1 MRRKNECGVNVN
13 VDVDMSMH
21 HVRTG
26 TEIDRD
32 GTVSSSETVETVE
45 DRSPRARPR
54 RLPSRLVVFVSRNE
68 RRERMTTRTTTT
80 AARTTRTTRERTRER
95 RGRWRWDRRT
105 TVVSRGEGTRRAE
118 RDGDARAERDECAR
132 AAFELVTE
140 TIEIADG
147 CAVRLVRPKSE
158 DEVVDHYVAAG
169 TLDSD
174 PYWAALWPSATCVS
188 RYLAKAPALALGKS
202 VCDVGCG
209 LGLAG
214 LVACAVGARR
224 VVMYDREPLAVACAR
239 LSIEAN
245 GFGDRA
251 SAEVF
256 DWNRVD
262 KKRQER
268 FDAVLACDVL
278 YEESAVAPVAELVP
292 KLARGGG
299 GRFLLGDPPRRAP
312 RNRARFKSLLVEQYG
327 AFIMRELTVTE
338 GRDELVLIDFKL

>member
-1 MRRKNECGVNVN
+1 M
-13 VDVDMSMH
+13 
-21 HVRTG
+21 T
-26 TEIDRD
+26 T
-32 GTVSSSETVETVE
+32 
-45 DRSPRARPR
+45 
-54 RLPSRLVVFVSRNE
+54 
-68 RRERMTTRTTTT
+68 TTRTTTT
-80 AARTTRTTRERTRER
+80 RMTRMKTTRTRER
-95 RGRWRWDRRT
+95 RGRWRRDGRT
-105 TVVSRGEGTRRAE
+105 TVVSRGGGTRRAE
-118 RDGDARAERDECAR
+118 RDGEFARAERDECAR

>member
-1 MRRKNECGVNVN
+1 MRDSTRLDGRPTRRGRERAQSVP
-13 VDVDMSMH
+13 VDPLSS
-21 HVRTG
+21 RSPLSST
-26 TEIDRD
+26 I
-32 GTVSSSETVETVE
+32 SSSETVREG
-45 DRSPRARPR
+45 RIGPSRASP
-54 RLPSRLVVFVSRNE
+54 RLVVVSKG
-68 RRERMTTRTTTT
+68 RERMTMRTRTRSTTTT
-80 AARTTRTTRERTRER
+80 RTRER
-95 RGRWRWDRRT
+95 GGRWRRDGRT
-105 TVVSRGEGTRRAE
+105 TVVSRGGETRRE
-118 RDGDARAERDECAR
+118 ESDGDARAGSDGDAR

-262 KKRQER
+262 EKRQER

>member
-1 MRRKNECGVNVN
+1 MRARARWMDGWMRMDAWMCARERG
-13 VDVDMSMH
+13 D
-21 HVRTG
+21 R
-26 TEIDRD
+26 RD
-32 GTVSSSETVETVE
+32 GRSSAREREERERRSIETVEIGPE
-45 DRSPRARPR
+45 ASPTSR
-54 RLPSRLVVFVSRNE
+54 RLCVSE
-68 RRERMTTRTTTT
+68 RRERMTTTTTT
-80 AARTTRTTRERTRER
+80 TTRTTRTTTTTRTRER
-95 RGRWRWDRRT
+95 RGRWRRDGRT
-105 TVVSRGEGTRRAE
+105 TVVSRGGETRRE
-118 RDGDARAERDECAR
+118 ESDGDARAGSDGDAR

-262 KKRQER
+262 EQRQER
-268 FDAVLACDVL
+268 FDAVLACDVM

>member
-1 MRRKNECGVNVN
+1 M
-13 VDVDMSMH
+13 
-21 HVRTG
+21 
-26 TEIDRD
+26 
-32 GTVSSSETVETVE
+32 
-45 DRSPRARPR
+45 
-54 RLPSRLVVFVSRNE
+54 
-68 RRERMTTRTTTT
+68 
-80 AARTTRTTRERTRER
+80 
-95 RGRWRWDRRT
+95 
-105 TVVSRGEGTRRAE
+105 
-118 RDGDARAERDECAR
+118 
-132 AAFELVTE
+132 
-140 TIEIADG
+140 
-147 CAVRLVRPKSE
+147 VRPKSE
-158 DEVVDHYVAAG
+158 DEVVEHYVAAG

>member
-1 MRRKNECGVNVN
+1 
-13 VDVDMSMH
+13 
-21 HVRTG
+21 
-26 TEIDRD
+26 
-32 GTVSSSETVETVE
+32 
-45 DRSPRARPR
+45 
-54 RLPSRLVVFVSRNE
+54 
-68 RRERMTTRTTTT
+68 MT
-80 AARTTRTTRERTRER
+80 RTTRTRTRMKTMRTRER
-95 RGRWRWDRRT
+95 RGRWRRDRRT
-105 TVVSRGEGTRRAE
+105 TMVSRGGGTRRAE
-118 RDGDARAERDECAR
+118 SDGDAR

>member
-1 MRRKNECGVNVN
+1 M
-13 VDVDMSMH
+13 
-21 HVRTG
+21 
-26 TEIDRD
+26 
-32 GTVSSSETVETVE
+32 
-45 DRSPRARPR
+45 
-54 RLPSRLVVFVSRNE
+54 
-68 RRERMTTRTTTT
+68 
-80 AARTTRTTRERTRER
+80 
-95 RGRWRWDRRT
+95 
-105 TVVSRGEGTRRAE
+105 
-118 RDGDARAERDECAR
+118 
-132 AAFELVTE
+132 
-140 TIEIADG
+140 
-147 CAVRLVRPKSE
+147 
-158 DEVVDHYVAAG
+158 VDHYVAAG
-169 TLDSD
+169 RLDSD

-188 RYLAKAPALALGKS
+188 RYVARAPALARGKS

-214 LVACAVGARR
+214 LVACAVGAKR
-224 VVMYDREPLAVACAR
+224 VVLYDREPLAVACAR

-262 KKRQER
+262 AKRQER

-292 KLARGGG
+292 KLARSGG

-327 AFIMRELTVTE
+327 AFVMRELTVTE
-338 GRDELVLIDFKL
+338 GVDELVLIDFKL

>member
-1 MRRKNECGVNVN
+1 MVTMTMCAP
-13 VDVDMSMH
+13 
-21 HVRTG
+21 T
-26 TEIDRD
+26 
-32 GTVSSSETVETVE
+32 
-45 DRSPRARPR
+45 RA
-54 RLPSRLVVFVSRNE
+54 
-68 RRERMTTRTTTT
+68 T
-80 AARTTRTTRERTRER
+80 AT
-95 RGRWRWDRRT
+95 RGRWRR
-105 TVVSRGEGTRRAE
+105 VGARRAVMRAH
-118 RDGDARAERDECAR
+118 RDAVGADARATVEG
-132 AAFELVTE
+132 FELVTE
-140 TIEIADG
+140 TIEISDG
-147 CAVRLVRPKSE
+147 CAVRLVRPASE

-169 TLDSD
+169 RLDSD
-174 PYWAALWPSATCVS
+174 PYWAALWPSATCVG
-188 RYLAKAPALALGKS
+188 RYVARAPALARGKS

-214 LVACAVGARR
+214 LVACAMGAKR
-224 VVMYDREPLAVACAR
+224 VVLYDREPLAVACVR

-262 KKRQER
+262 AKRQER
-268 FDAVLACDVL
+268 FDAVFACDVL

-327 AFIMRELTVTE
+327 AFVMRELTVTE
-338 GRDELVLIDFKL
+338 GVDELVLIDFKL

>member
-1 MRRKNECGVNVN
+1 MR
-13 VDVDMSMH
+13 
-21 HVRTG
+21 
-26 TEIDRD
+26 
-32 GTVSSSETVETVE
+32 
-45 DRSPRARPR
+45 
-54 RLPSRLVVFVSRNE
+54 
-68 RRERMTTRTTTT
+68 TRTRMKTTT
-80 AARTTRTTRERTRER
+80 RTRER
-95 RGRWRWDRRT
+95 GGRWRWDGRT
-105 TVVSRGEGTRRAE
+105 TVVSRGGETRRE
-118 RDGDARAERDECAR
+118 ESDGDARAGSDGDAR

>member
-1 MRRKNECGVNVN
+1 MRDSTRLDGRPTRRGRERAQSVP
-13 VDVDMSMH
+13 VDPLSS
-21 HVRTG
+21 RSPLSST
-26 TEIDRD
+26 I
-32 GTVSSSETVETVE
+32 SSSETVREG
-45 DRSPRARPR
+45 RIGPSRASP
-54 RLPSRLVVFVSRNE
+54 RLVVVSKG
-68 RRERMTTRTTTT
+68 RERMTMRTRTRTTTT
-80 AARTTRTTRERTRER
+80 TRTRER
-95 RGRWRWDRRT
+95 GGRWRRDGRT
-105 TVVSRGEGTRRAE
+105 TVVSRGGETRRE
-118 RDGDARAERDECAR
+118 ESDGDAR

-262 KKRQER
+262 EKRQER